1 VTLLTARRRLAVL
14 MCVLTL
20 ILIACL
26 GVVGVLNGGNPY
38 QASFVIV
45 GVSST
50 IVGGIVAS
58 RRAANP
64 IGWLFLGGALGTVV
78 HILAGEYAVYGIITS
93 PGALP
98 LPYAMAWLSSATFAI
113 GPVIDFVLI
122 PLYFPNGRLVS
133 RRWGF
138 VAWFS
143 VGSLLLFTVLYAIA
157 PGEAV
162 DGSGVQ
168 NPVGV
173 EALRPFMEAFDTYF
187 FVWYMSLILAAAASL
202 VVRFLRSVGEER
214 QQLKWF
220 TYAAAF
226 VPVWFL
232 VNSPIQAAVPH
243 LFAVMDSLV
252 IAAVP
257 IAAGIAILRY
267 RLYDIDLIIN
277 RTLVYGILTLSLVL
291 IYFGGI
297 VLAQTTLRV
306 VSGQES
312 SVAVVAS
319 TLVIAALFNPLRR
332 RIQGFIDR
340 RFYRGKY
347 DARKTLEA
355 FSAKLREETDLDAL
369 NAELVSVVRET
380 MQPQH
385 ASLWLKPSG
394 GRERGSD
401 LRLSSS

>member
-1 VTLLTARRRLAVL
+1 VTLLTARRLAL
-14 MCVLTL
+14 GTCVLTL
-20 ILIACL
+20 ILISCL
-26 GVVGVLNGGNPY
+26 GVMGVLNGGDPY
-38 QASFVIV
+38 ESSFAIV

-50 IVGGIVAS
+50 IVGGVVAS
-58 RRAANP
+58 RCATNP
-64 IGWLFLGGALGTVV
+64 VGWLFLGGALGTVV

-98 LPYAMAWLSSATFAI
+98 LSHAMAWLSSATFAI
-113 GPVIDFVLI
+113 GPVIDFILI
-122 PLYFPNGRLVS
+122 PLYFPDGRLVS
-133 RRWGF
+133 RRWDL

-162 DGSGVQ
+162 NDSGIQ
-168 NPVGV
+168 NPLGV
-173 EALRPFMEAFDTYF
+173 EALRPFMEAFDPFF
-187 FVWYMSLILAAAASL
+187 FVWYLSLILAAAGSL

-267 RLYDIDLIIN
+267 RLYDIDIIIN
-277 RTLVYGILTLSLVL
+277 RTLVYGVLTLTLAL

-297 VLAQTTLRV
+297 LLAQTTLRA

-312 SVAVVAS
+312 SLAVVAS

-340 RFYRGKY
+340 RFYRRKY
-347 DARKTLEA
+347 DAAKTLEA
-355 FSAKLREETDLDAL
+355 FSARLREETDLDRL
-369 NAELVSVVRET
+369 GGELISVVRET

-385 ASLWLKPSG
+385 ASLWLRPSPG
-394 GRERGSD
+394 GRGGRGSG
-401 LRLSSS
+401 SNGV